1 MQAPEAIEEHP
12 SGLRQLS
19 LTAFKAASQLV
30 QAGRAAMGH
39 EGADG
44 GAAPAAVEGQ
54 PPKVEVTQ
62 VGMGMTLGTVLTWYC
77 WSCRKGALE
86 GWVHKVGKGLRLS
99 ALIYMA
105 DVCPVWWC

>member
-44 GAAPAAVEGQ
+44 GVAPAAVEG

-62 VGMGMTLGTVLTWYC
+62 VGMGVTLGIVLTWCC
-77 WSCRKGALE
+77 WSCSKGALE
-86 GWVHKVGKGLRLS
+86 GWVHQGGEGVEAVS
-99 ALIYMA
+99 ADLYG
-105 DVCPVWWC
+105 